1 MPEPLA
7 IIGNIAPYLRL
18 LREHAIFGELSE
30 QALKDLVVRSDLIG
44 FAPSESILRQ
54 GDASDSALL
63 ITQGEVDVFVDGAQG
78 PIQIRQMSSG
88 ALIGEIGVFAAVPR
102 TASVRARTDVEAL
115 MIGRDDM
122 LHIGGDN
129 PAFLRAVM
137 KQLGE
142 RIAAFNQA
150 IAYYTNALTEL
161 EQQQLDP
168 GKLENEAQPMP
179 ELVPFAHAL
188 RRMAERIGL
197 RRGSA
202 SK

>member
-1 MPEPLA
+1 MPEPRA

-44 FAPSESILRQ
+44 FAPSEPILRQ

>member
-44 FAPSESILRQ
+44 FAPSEPILRQ